1 MLRLLRADHRHR
13 LHGLRSRLLQCHRM
27 SQRSRHWLHT
37 ANQSA
42 GSVASCHWATP
53 HHSRLAIPMRILCHT
68 QVNLTE
74 CRPSRPCDGERD
86 REHNI
91 SAASSGDAFVQ
102 HSISLYYPAASR
114 GTLVQHSIS
123 ASTRSRHA
131 CSTFHEPVL
140 RHFALSSPPPV
151 RTMTVI
157 SHGSLVCFTAR
168 VPCVFI
174 VMWAAGRV

>member
-1 MLRLLRADHRHR
+1 MLRLLRANHRHR

-27 SQRSRHWLHT
+27 SRRPRRWLHT

-42 GSVASCHWATP
+42 GSVASWHWATP
-53 HHSRLAIPMRILCHT
+53 RHSRLAIPRRILCHT

-102 HSISLYYPAASR
+102 HSISLYYLSGVE

-123 ASTRSRHA
+123 ASTRSQRRRAATLVQHSMSLYSGASLFRH
-131 CSTFHEPVL
+131 H
-140 RHFALSSPPPV
+140 HLSV
-151 RTMTVI
+151 R
-157 SHGSLVCFTAR
+157 
-168 VPCVFI
+168 
-174 VMWAAGRV
+174 

>member
-27 SQRSRHWLHT
+27 SQRPRHWLHT

-42 GSVASCHWATP
+42 GSVASWHWATP
-53 HHSRLAIPMRILCHT
+53 RHTRLAIPRRILCHT

-91 SAASSGDAFVQ
+91 SAASSGDA
-102 HSISLYYPAASR
+102 
-114 GTLVQHSIS
+114 G
-123 ASTRSRHA
+123 
-131 CSTFHEPVL
+131 STFHEPVL
-140 RHFALSSPPPV
+140 RRFALSSPPPV
-151 RTMTVI
+151 PTMTVI
-157 SHGSLVCFTAR
+157 VMGGWCVLRVVCQ
-168 VPCVFI
+168 VFI
-174 VMWAAGRV
+174 SSWGRLAVFDGSCAKCLFKNRWMNKLFDA